1 MRVLALDSSANACSV
16 ALWRDGVIKASRFH
30 QMERGQSE
38 ALLPMVAEVMAEAGA
53 SGGDLDVLGVT
64 VGPGAFTGI
73 RIGLAAARGL
83 ALTWG
88 IEVAGISSLQAVAG
102 GVPASERAG
111 RQLVVI
117 MDTKR
122 ADLWVQVFDEG
133 LVPQGP
139 PGSKTRD
146 EIPALLASLNR
157 PLLAGDA
164 AADVGGA
171 DFASAAPY
179 VDARV
184 VAELAAWAW
193 RNGAALPPD
202 PLYLRPADVTLP
214 KTQDAAH

>member
-1 MRVLALDSSANACSV
+1 MC
-16 ALWRDGVIKASRFH
+16 DGVVKASRLH

-38 ALLPMVAEVMAEAGA
+38 VLLPMVAEVMAEAGL
-53 SGGDLDVLGVT
+53 SGGDLDLLSVT

-88 IEVAGISSLQAVAG
+88 IKLAGVSSLQAVAG
-102 GVPASERAG
+102 GIPLQERAG
-111 RQLVVI
+111 RSIVVI

-122 ADLWVQVFDEG
+122 ADLWVQVFDDS
-133 LVPQGP
+133 LTPQGP
-139 PGSKTRD
+139 AGSMTRD

-157 PLLAGDA
+157 PLLAGDVA
-164 AADVGGA
+164 VDVVGAGAA
-171 DFASAAPY
+171 DFASAVAY

-184 VAELAAWAW
+184 VAELGLHAW
-193 RNGAALPPD
+193 RTETALPPD

-214 KTQDAAH
+214 NIQTVSL